1 MLPEQ
6 RKRNIVRLVTE
17 RDGCSVVE
25 LAEHENVSKATVRRD
40 LRELTD
46 EGLVERSHG
55 GAVPVT
61 NVGRE
66 QSYDQREV
74 QNLAAKTDIA
84 ELAVEEI
91 HEGQVVF
98 FDSGTTT
105 VQVAKEAPSDGSFLP
120 AVNSP
125 LLALELE
132 TADTEVKMTGGSLRH
147 RTKALV
153 GPTAETFMK
162 RMSFDLAF
170 LGTNGIDAEGL
181 TTPDEDE
188 ARIKELMIERSERV
202 VLVTDSTK
210 FGERAFV
217 RFGDLS
223 DVDLLVTDGD
233 PPPGLATAL
242 GRADVTVA
250 VAGVTAE

>member
-17 RDGCSVVE
+17 RGGCSVAE
-25 LAEHENVSKATVRRD
+25 LAEHENVSEATVRRD

-74 QNLAAKTDIA
+74 QNLAAKTAIA
-84 ELAVEEI
+84 ERAVEEI

-105 VQVAKEAPSDGSFLP
+105 VQVAKAAPSDGSFLP
-120 AVNSP
+120 AANSP

-132 TADTEVKMTGGSLRH
+132 TTDTEVKVTGGSLRH

-153 GPTAETFMK
+153 GPTAEAFMD
-162 RMSFDLAF
+162 RMSFDLLF
-170 LGTNGIDAEGL
+170 LGTNGIDTEGL

-188 ARIKELMIERSERV
+188 ARMKELMIERSERV

-210 FGERAFV
+210 FGERALV
-217 RFGDLS
+217 QFGELA
-223 DVDLLVTDGD
+223 DVDLLVTDAE
-233 PPPGLATAL
+233 PTAPLATAL
-242 GRADVTVA
+242 GRANVRTA
-250 VAGVTAE
+250 VVEGE